1 MLYLACVLNA
11 RFLSLSPL
19 HSFVDRAV
27 PFALSARLSLFRLLL
42 SSLLAQYRVSRL
54 AERVSWK
61 KKSSTREW
69 RWMKRGIYVNFEYR
83 TAARFEYKLGA
94 TLVDCRGNRAE
105 PELRA
110 LSPFFW
116 ASCSLFLYVYSLFSL
131 LVLFLYCVTIAYYL
145 TKEVGPNGFL
155 VYVDFL
161 RYKDIRWVLLASND
175 SFMICQGLCNE
186 VDPLCYSNIRYISV
200 KKKDNSLHER
210 ITIDFRDLGH
220 SSITYI

>member
-11 RFLSLSPL
+11 RFLALSPL

-61 KKSSTREW
+61 KKSGTREW

-110 LSPFFW
+110 LSPFFL
-116 ASCSLFLYVYSLFSL
+116 SLMFFVPLRVFFILAFGSVSLLRDDCIVSNKGGRAEWIPSIRRFFKIQEYSL
-131 LVLFLYCVTIAYYL
+131 
-145 TKEVGPNGFL
+145 
-155 VYVDFL
+155 
-161 RYKDIRWVLLASND
+161 DII
-175 SFMICQGLCNE
+175 SFEWFIHDL
-186 VDPLCYSNIRYISV
+186 SSV
-200 KKKDNSLHER
+200 V
-210 ITIDFRDLGH
+210 
-220 SSITYI
+220 